1 METTFT
7 DRTSLESLSHTTP
20 AAELRALAAVIK
32 RDWLHFVRYPS
43 WIVALVIW
51 PMLFPA
57 GYILSARALAGPDGS
72 GLQQFLRLSG
82 TDNFLGYIIVG
93 TTTWMWI
100 NTTLWNVGFALR
112 GEQRHGTLESNWLS
126 PTWRFAFLLGTSPT
140 QLATMLFFMTSTFLE
155 FTLFFGLR
163 LNGSLGMFLLV
174 LLAAI
179 PSVYGIGFVFAS
191 LVMSV
196 REANAFVFL
205 VRGIVMIFCGV
216 TYPLSVIP
224 GWMQAVSNWLPPT
237 LIIRAARES
246 ILNGARADLLL
257 PDLTL
262 LLIYGIFWL
271 ALGYLLFN
279 YVDRR
284 ARRMG
289 TLNQF

>member
-1 METTFT
+1 MQSTQ
-7 DRTSLESLSHTTP
+7 SVVKPLVSLSHSSF
-20 AAELRALAAVIK
+20 AAEARALAIVIK

-43 WIVALVIW
+43 WILAMVVW
-51 PMLFPA
+51 PVLFPA

-72 GLQQFLRLSG
+72 GLLQFLRVSG

-93 TTTWMWI
+93 TTTWMWF

-112 GEQRHGTLESNWLS
+112 GDQRHGTLESNWLS
-126 PTWRFAFLLGTSPT
+126 PTWRFTFLLGTSPT
-140 QLATMLFFMTSTFLE
+140 QFASMLVFMISTFLE
-155 FTLFFGLR
+155 FSLFFGMR
-163 LNGSLGMFLLV
+163 LHGSLGMFLLV

-205 VRGIVMIFCGV
+205 VRGIVMLFCGV
-216 TYPLSVIP
+216 TYPLSVLP
-224 GWMQAVSNWLPPT
+224 GWMQSVSAWLPPT
-237 LIIRAARES
+237 LIIRAAREAL
-246 ILNGARADLLL
+246 LNGARPAMLL
-257 PDLTL
+257 PDLGL
-262 LLIYGIFWL
+262 LLAHGVFWL
-271 ALGYLLFN
+271 GLGYFLFN

-284 ARRMG
+284 ASRLG